1 MAPYF
6 HIDCVFVCSNFEL
19 FANKQKCAKHHT
31 CDANCTWQCLYIDTW
46 QQKLSIKLKF
56 NGWECR
62 LVVVGYKMHLQ
73 LYTDLSSCKCT
84 QVVMLNAY
92 AFMRQTLEHCT
103 MHMAPRDC
111 YCVCCVRYAYEL
123 WYAAHHIRYLST
135 LHIYICFKLNA
146 CTHRREIEE

>member
-31 CDANCTWQCLYIDTW
+31 CDASCTWQCLYIDTW

-103 MHMAPRDC
+103 WHPVIAIVCAVCAMRMSCDMQHTIFDIYLLYTYIYVSNWMH
-111 YCVCCVRYAYEL
+111 
-123 WYAAHHIRYLST
+123 AHIDE
-135 LHIYICFKLNA
+135 K
-146 CTHRREIEE
+146 